1 MVIKFSKTLSS
12 ALVAHVDT
20 LRAVS
25 YAFRRADIAV
35 TYSQGYN
42 PHMELAFSSPI
53 PLGVESYC
61 EYVVVDCSDID
72 VVTKL
77 NAVCPK
83 GLHFD
88 VAYNCNVNV
97 ASVFN
102 RATYVI
108 CAQGIGNVIDQIL
121 APNYCITY
129 TDRGVEV
136 TKDVSARIFSATKVD
151 DNTAQVTFATG
162 NDNLRPD
169 RVVVHLQ
176 KVNNLQGDYSVTKTA
191 MFKDDTFAD
200 EYLQNI
206 CNSQQ

>member
-1 MVIKFSKTLSS
+1 MVIKFSKTLTS

-20 LRAVS
+20 LRAVG
-25 YAFRRADIAV
+25 YALRRANVDV

-53 PLGVESYC
+53 PLGVESLC
-61 EYVVVDCSDID
+61 EYLCVDCSDTEILD
-72 VVTKL
+72 KL
-77 NAVCPK
+77 NPVCPQ

-88 VAYNCNVNV
+88 KVYNCNVNV

-108 CAQGIGNVIDQIL
+108 CARGIGNVIEQIL

-129 TDRGVEV
+129 LDRGIEV
-136 TKDVSARIFSATKVD
+136 TKDVSARIFSAEKLD
-151 DNTAQVTFATG
+151 DDTAQVTFSTG

-169 RVVVHLQ
+169 RVAVHLQ
-176 KVNNLQGDYSVTKTA
+176 KVNHLDGDYKITKTA
-191 MFKDDTFAD
+191 MWKDDTPAD
-200 EYLQNI
+200 EYLQSL
-206 CNSQQ
+206 CLG